1 VHFRICVDCGEEY
14 RPEIAVC
21 ADCGGALQDRYEHEG
36 QAAAPE
42 PSVEA
47 PSDPSEEFTQT
58 LLFDENAT
66 RLVEPADT
74 LVAQGIACRIRQN
87 QAVRR
92 APSAAGDAQRDA
104 AAARVGYW
112 LCVRPEDVAAALV
125 SLGLPPPGT
134 AEEAQAASAAESRP
148 CPACGG
154 VVAGREV
161 ECPDCGLMLG
171 DEPEPEQR

>member
-1 VHFRICVDCGEEY
+1 MHVRICVDCGEEY

-21 ADCGGALQDRYEHEG
+21 ADCGGALQDRYEHDG
-36 QAAAPE
+36 QVAVPE
-42 PSVEA
+42 PSVVA
-47 PSDPSEEFTQT
+47 PSDPSEEFSQT

-87 QAVRR
+87 QAVQRG
-92 APSAAGDAQRDA
+92 PSAEGDAQRDA

-112 LCVRPEDVAAALV
+112 LCVRPEDAPAALV

-134 AEEAQAASAAESRP
+134 AEEHAASAAESRP

-154 VVAGREV
+154 LVARREV
-161 ECPDCGLMLG
+161 ECPDCGLMVG
-171 DEPEPEQR
+171 DEPEPEQP

>member
-1 VHFRICVDCGEEY
+1 V
-14 RPEIAVC
+14 
-21 ADCGGALQDRYEHEG
+21 
-36 QAAAPE
+36 
-42 PSVEA
+42 
-47 PSDPSEEFTQT
+47 
-58 LLFDENAT
+58 
-66 RLVEPADT
+66 
-74 LVAQGIACRIRQN
+74 
-87 QAVRR
+87 
-92 APSAAGDAQRDA
+92 
-104 AAARVGYW
+104 RVGYW

-134 AEEAQAASAAESRP
+134 AEEEQAASATESRP